1 MRVRFEKIEG
11 AFLLAFKQK
20 FYTCYRYNTSILT
33 LKSSMLQLSQAIS

>member
-1 MRVRFEKIEG
+1 MRFEKTEG

-20 FYTCYRYNTSILT
+20 FCTCYRYNTSILT